1 MLSGY
6 NSCDRAFVTTLATEC
21 MALPGSIIP
30 IKCDLRIRE
39 DIETMFCVIKEK
51 LMGVDV
57 CINNAGLALD
67 APIIDGGYD
76 AWEEMWHVNVR
87 AVCICTHLSV
97 KSMLDRGVDDGH
109 IININSCS
117 SREGWGPRELHPTC
131 LRLMQYVS
139 TPILPFRYST
149 YTTQY
154 QNNCYVDY
162 TVRHFFLHRRRY
174 VISSFFYTLS
184 VYDSYF
190 SVLKYLSYLFSS
202 IPIILQ
208 CLGAC
213 VDHLLARVSSNH
225 LVMARKIFDFCDEA
239 VVFFGICTPSLYRL
253 CGNGRISIIQSIG
266 GSGRGGGCNQSPFRL
281 IIINKKL

>member
-1 MLSGY
+1 MEKWGGRVALVTGASMGAG
-6 NSCDRAFVTTLATEC
+6 RAIAKLLATNGMRVAACARSLENLQTLATEC

-109 IININSCS
+109 IININSLS
-117 SREGWGPRELHPTC
+117 GHRVGKAHFYSATKYAVTALTEGIRWELRGINSHIKITSISPGLVQTNFAYN
-131 LRLMQYVS
+131 LMGKEDGDEC
-139 TPILPFRYST
+139 YST
-149 YTTQY
+149 RQAL
-154 QNNCYVDY
+154 QPEDMAKSVEYV
-162 TVRHFFLHRRRY
+162 
-174 VISSFFYTLS
+174 
-184 VYDSYF
+184 
-190 SVLKYLSYLFSS
+190 
-202 IPIILQ
+202 
-208 CLGAC
+208 
-213 VDHLLARVSSNH
+213 LATPPHVQVSE
-225 LVMARKIFDFCDEA
+225 MMIRPTEQ
-239 VVFFGICTPSLYRL
+239 VV
-253 CGNGRISIIQSIG
+253 
-266 GSGRGGGCNQSPFRL
+266 
-281 IIINKKL
+281 